1 MRVIRATM
9 YLVLATVSV
18 AVLSGCLADGD
29 DAEDA
34 AKERM
39 LATSQGKYAEVWESL
54 HPNQQAIVPK
64 EKFVECGEAGAAARS
79 PEINELE
86 VLGESVV
93 EKDIPEVGTVE
104 SHVVALQWLQG
115 EDTRGD
121 DFDMI
126 EVDGEWTWVLTGEVL
141 ESFRAGECPS

>member
-9 YLVLATVSV
+9 YLVMTMVGFGL
-18 AVLSGCLADGD
+18 LSGCLVGGE

-34 AKERM
+34 AKAR
-39 LATSQGKYAEVWESL
+39 LQATSQGEYAEVWESL
-54 HPNQQAIVPK
+54 HPNQQAVVTK

-79 PEINELE
+79 PEIEDLE
-86 VLGESVV
+86 VLSESVV
-93 EKDIPEVGTVE
+93 EKEIPEVGIVE

-121 DFDMI
+121 DFDMV
-126 EVDGEWTWVLTGEVL
+126 EVDGEWTWVLSAEVL
-141 ESFRAGECPS
+141 ESFRAGECPV